1 MRIRDK
7 IKKPRRPVVVYEIL
21 PPREEDGT
29 LNSYAEIISSL
40 LSQTH
45 IDAINIPEVHD
56 EIGRGERPVS
66 NQKRGE
72 PREFGMLL
80 QDIVGIEAI
89 VNRVAVHTPYNDQ
102 LRWIEE
108 TYRKYEI
115 ENLIIVGGESSRKKY
130 PGPTVNET
138 LSAITNILNQKH
150 CNILCG
156 GISIP
161 SRINES
167 KNLIN
172 KSSNGSEFFTTQV
185 IYESDN
191 IIKMITNYQKR
202 CDDLKTFPRRLLL
215 SFAPVSSQRNIDFLR
230 WLGVEIPDDT
240 ERYLNGRPG
249 SMKERSLDVAIEV
262 FNEILNHINKN
273 NLRVPVGLNVE
284 HIMSYNFQSSV
295 EMLQE
300 LAKIY
305 REFCI
310 KSSHYSLQK

>member
-7 IKKPRRPVVVYEIL
+7 IKKPQRPVVAYEIL

-29 LNSYAEIISSL
+29 LNSYAETISSL

-56 EIGRGERPVS
+56 EVGRGDRPVA

-89 VNRVAVHTPYNDQ
+89 INRVVVHEPYDKQ
-102 LRWIEE
+102 MQWLEE
-108 TYRKYEI
+108 TNTKFEI
-115 ENLIIVGGESSRKKY
+115 ENMIIVGGESSKVSY
-130 PGPTVNET
+130 PGPSVNEI
-138 LSAITNILNQKH
+138 LEAITNKHNQNGG
-150 CNILCG
+150 NIFCG
-156 GISIP
+156 GIAIP
-161 SRINES
+161 SRKQES

-172 KSSNGSEFFTTQV
+172 KSNNGSEFFTTQV
-185 IYESDN
+185 LYDSEN
-191 IIKMITNYQKR
+191 IIKMINNYQTR
-202 CDDLKTFPRRLLL
+202 CNELNTFPRRILL
-215 SFAPVSSQRNIDFLR
+215 SFAPVSSQKNVEFLK
-230 WLGVEIPDDT
+230 WLGVEIPTNT
-240 ERYLNGRPG
+240 EHYLQARPG
-249 SMKERSLDVAIEV
+249 SMTERSLDVAIEV
-262 FNEILNHINKN
+262 LNEILNHIEKN
-273 NLRVPVGLNVE
+273 DLKVPVGLNVE

-300 LAKIY
+300 LARIY

-310 KSSHYSLQK
+310 KAQQYS